1 MEWVSL
7 GGMAAPIIFCL
18 IKLEEGE
25 EKRDLSK
32 H

>member
-7 GGMAAPIIFCL
+7 GGMAAIAIFYL